1 MSTTANTASTDV
13 PPAVPTSNAADLTQP
28 SGAPPSAKKTRRRTS
43 GTGTRATRVLGISS
57 LIGLVWLVAF
67 GLAFSPADYLQK
79 QAVRIMYIHVPG
91 AWLAFLAFG
100 VTALCS
106 GVYLSKP
113 GRSLIWDRFAG
124 ASAEIGVVFMAV
136 TLVTGSL
143 WGRLTWGVYWQWDAL
158 LTTTAFMFVTYIGY
172 IAVRNLGGTPQARA
186 KRSAVLGLVAALEIP
201 LVHFSVNWWRTLH
214 QKATITPGG
223 DTKIGGL
230 MLFSLMIGVVV
241 FTMIYAWLL
250 IHRQRV
256 LAMRDAVEAHGLDR
270 ALEERRHEGAP
281 R

>member
-1 MSTTANTASTDV
+1 MSTTANTARTEA
-13 PPAVPTSNAADLTQP
+13 PAVSTSRFRAA
-28 SGAPPSAKKTRRRTS
+28 AKPR
-43 GTGTRATRVLGISS
+43 GTGTRATRILGISS
-57 LIGLVWLVAF
+57 LVGLVFLVAF

-79 QAVRIMYIHVPG
+79 EAVRIMYIHVPG

-124 ASAEIGVVFMAV
+124 ASAEIGIVFMAV

-172 IAVRNLGGTPQARA
+172 LAVRNLGGTPQARA

-214 QKATITPGG
+214 QKATINPGG